1 MSYVGHHSR
10 HMGTSGLNETC
21 FSMIF
26 GWKLPNL
33 HRLLPAQN
41 LVEPDFAHTESGG
54 VDEEHDDGNGRC
66 EAGHD

>member
-1 MSYVGHHSR
+1 
-10 HMGTSGLNETC
+10 
-21 FSMIF
+21 MIF
-26 GWKLPNL
+26 GWKPPNL